1 MKKIISNNK
10 GITGIDLTIGIIVLS
25 IFSGVII
32 SLMVNTYSKV
42 VEIRKSAN
50 AMAYATIILEK
61 VDEKAY
67 EKVTDNFVQEL
78 GDEILINSDYTVN
91 FKVVQADDNDYV
103 KRVTVKVTYTV
114 NNEEKSLEIR
124 KLKIKEIS

>member
-1 MKKIISNNK
+1 MNRLKNNK
-10 GITGIDLTIGIIVLS
+10 GITGIDLTISIIVLT
-25 IFSGVII
+25 IFAGLIVG
-32 SLMVNTYSKV
+32 LMVNNYNV
-42 VEIRKSAN
+42 AIEIQKGAN
-50 AMAYATIILEK
+50 AMSYATMILEK

-91 FKVVQADDNDYV
+91 LEVNQADDKDYV

>member
-1 MKKIISNNK
+1 MNRLKNNK
-10 GITGIDLTIGIIVLS
+10 GITGIDLTISIIVLT
-25 IFSGVII
+25 IFAGLIVG
-32 SLMVNTYSKV
+32 LMVNNYNV
-42 VEIRKSAN
+42 AIEIQKGAN
-50 AMAYATIILEK
+50 AMSYATMILEK

-67 EKVTDNFVQEL
+67 EKVTNNFVLEL
-78 GDEILINSDYTVN
+78 GDELLINSDYTVN

>member
-1 MKKIISNNK
+1 MNRLKNNK
-10 GITGIDLTIGIIVLS
+10 GITGIDLTISIIVLT
-25 IFSGVII
+25 IFAGLIVG
-32 SLMVNTYSKV
+32 LMVNNYNV
-42 VEIRKSAN
+42 AIEIQKGAN
-50 AMAYATIILEK
+50 AMSYATMILEK

-91 FKVVQADDNDYV
+91 FKVVQADDKDYV

-114 NNEEKSLEIR
+114 NNEEKSLVIR

>member
-1 MKKIISNNK
+1 MNRLKNNK
-10 GITGIDLTIGIIVLS
+10 GITGIDLTISIIVLT
-25 IFSGVII
+25 IFAGLIVG
-32 SLMVNTYSKV
+32 LMVNNYNV
-42 VEIRKSAN
+42 AIEIQKRAN
-50 AMAYATIILEK
+50 AMSYATMILEK

-67 EKVTDNFVQEL
+67 EKVTNNFVQEL
-78 GDEILINSDYTVN
+78 GDELLINSDYTVN

>member
-1 MKKIISNNK
+1 MNRLKNNK
-10 GITGIDLTIGIIVLS
+10 GITGIDLTISIIVLTTFAGL
-25 IFSGVII
+25 IVG
-32 SLMVNTYSKV
+32 LMVNNYNV
-42 VEIRKSAN
+42 AIEIQKGAN
-50 AMAYATIILEK
+50 AMSYATMILEK

-67 EKVTDNFVQEL
+67 EKVTNNFVQEL
-78 GDEILINSDYTVN
+78 GDELLINSDYTVN
-91 FKVVQADDNDYV
+91 FKVVQADNNDYV

>member
-1 MKKIISNNK
+1 MNRLKNNK
-10 GITGIDLTIGIIVLS
+10 GITGIDLTISIIVLT
-25 IFSGVII
+25 IFAGLIVG
-32 SLMVNTYSKV
+32 LMVNNYNV
-42 VEIRKSAN
+42 AIEIQKGAN
-50 AMAYATIILEK
+50 AMSYATMILEK

-67 EKVTDNFVQEL
+67 EKVTNNFVQEL
-78 GDEILINSDYTVN
+78 GDELLINSDYTVN
-91 FKVVQADDNDYV
+91 FKVVQSDDNDYV

>member
-1 MKKIISNNK
+1 MNRLKNNK
-10 GITGIDLTIGIIVLS
+10 GITGIDLTISIIVLT
-25 IFSGVII
+25 IFAG
-32 SLMVNTYSKV
+32 LMVGLMGNNYNV
-42 VEIRKSAN
+42 AIEIQKGAN
-50 AMAYATIILEK
+50 AMSYATMILEK

-91 FKVVQADDNDYV
+91 FKVVQADDNDCV

>member
-1 MKKIISNNK
+1 MNRLKNNK
-10 GITGIDLTIGIIVLS
+10 GITGIDLTISIIVLT
-25 IFSGVII
+25 IFAGLIVG
-32 SLMVNTYSKV
+32 LMVNNYNV
-42 VEIRKSAN
+42 AIEIQKGAN
-50 AMAYATIILEK
+50 AMSYATMILEK
-61 VDEKAY
+61 VDENAY

>member
-1 MKKIISNNK
+1 MNRLKKNK
-10 GITGIDLTIGIIVLS
+10 GITGIDLTISIIVLT
-25 IFSGVII
+25 IFAGLIVG
-32 SLMVNTYSKV
+32 LMVNNYNV
-42 VEIRKSAN
+42 AIEIQKGAN
-50 AMAYATIILEK
+50 AMSYATMILEK

-67 EKVTDNFVQEL
+67 EKVTNNFVQEL
-78 GDEILINSDYTVN
+78 GDELLINSDYTVN

>member
-1 MKKIISNNK
+1 MNRLKNNK
-10 GITGIDLTIGIIVLS
+10 GITGIDLTISIIVLT
-25 IFSGVII
+25 IFAGLIVG
-32 SLMVNTYSKV
+32 LMVNNYNV
-42 VEIRKSAN
+42 AIEIQKGAN
-50 AMAYATIILEK
+50 AMSYATMILEK

-91 FKVVQADDNDYV
+91 FKVIQEDDNDYV

>member
-1 MKKIISNNK
+1 MNRLKNNK
-10 GITGIDLTIGIIVLS
+10 GITGIDLTISIIVLT
-25 IFSGVII
+25 IFAGLIVG
-32 SLMVNTYSKV
+32 LMVNNYNV
-42 VEIRKSAN
+42 AIEIQKGAN
-50 AMAYATIILEK
+50 AMSYATMIL
-61 VDEKAY
+61 

>member
-1 MKKIISNNK
+1 MNRLKNNK
-10 GITGIDLTIGIIVLS
+10 GITGIDLTISIIVLT
-25 IFSGVII
+25 IFAGLIVG
-32 SLMVNTYSKV
+32 LMVNNYNV
-42 VEIRKSAN
+42 AIEIQKGAN
-50 AMAYATIILEK
+50 AMSYATMILEK

-67 EKVTDNFVQEL
+67 EKVTNNFVQEL
-78 GDEILINSDYTVN
+78 GDEISINSDYTVN
-91 FKVVQADDNDYV
+91 FKVVQADDKDYV

>member
-1 MKKIISNNK
+1 MNRLKNNK
-10 GITGIDLTIGIIVLS
+10 GITGIDLTISIIVLT
-25 IFSGVII
+25 IFAGLIVG
-32 SLMVNTYSKV
+32 LMVNNYNV
-42 VEIRKSAN
+42 AIEIQKGAN
-50 AMAYATIILEK
+50 AMSYATMILEK

-67 EKVTDNFVQEL
+67 EKVTNNFVQEL
-78 GDEILINSDYTVN
+78 GDEISINSDYTVN
-91 FKVVQADDNDYV
+91 LEVNQADDKDYV

>member
-1 MKKIISNNK
+1 MNRLKNNK
-10 GITGIDLTIGIIVLS
+10 GITGIDLTISIIVLT
-25 IFSGVII
+25 IFAGLIVGV
-32 SLMVNTYSKV
+32 MVNNYNV
-42 VEIRKSAN
+42 AIEIQKGAN
-50 AMAYATIILEK
+50 AMSYATMILEK

-67 EKVTDNFVQEL
+67 EKVTNNFVQEL
-78 GDEILINSDYTVN
+78 GDEISINSDYTVN
-91 FKVVQADDNDYV
+91 LEVNQADDKDYV

>member
-1 MKKIISNNK
+1 MNRLKNNK
-10 GITGIDLTIGIIVLS
+10 GITGIDLTISIIVLT
-25 IFSGVII
+25 IFAGLIVGLI
-32 SLMVNTYSKV
+32 VNNYNV
-42 VEIRKSAN
+42 AIEIQKGAN
-50 AMAYATIILEK
+50 AMSYATMILEK

-67 EKVTDNFVQEL
+67 EKVTNNFVQEL
-78 GDEILINSDYTVN
+78 GDEISINSDYTVN
-91 FKVVQADDNDYV
+91 LEVNQADDKDYV

>member
-1 MKKIISNNK
+1 MNRLKNNK
-10 GITGIDLTIGIIVLS
+10 GITGIDLTISIIVLT
-25 IFSGVII
+25 IFAGLIVG
-32 SLMVNTYSKV
+32 LMVNNYNV
-42 VEIRKSAN
+42 AIEIQKGAN
-50 AMAYATIILEK
+50 AMSYATMILEK

-67 EKVTDNFVQEL
+67 GTNNFVQEL
-78 GDEILINSDYTVN
+78 GDELLINSDYTVN